1 MMARFFS
8 RRPER
13 SVYLPWERRG
23 VLGRV
28 FGAGARRRILAYVLL
43 GLVILALVRLDAQN
57 RGQRRVRE
65 TRAALARTRA
75 ALDAYR
81 ADHGGACP
89 RDLRQLATPTVDRP
103 PYLAAA
109 PVDAW
114 QRPLR
119 LSCPGRDGV
128 APYDLASDGPDGDP
142 WGRDRID

>member
-1 MMARFFS
+1 MARWFA

-23 VLGRV
+23 VLGRA
-28 FGAGARRRILAYVLL
+28 FGAGARRRLMAYALL
-43 GLVILALVRLDAQN
+43 GLVIFGLVKLDAQN

-65 TRAALARTRA
+65 TRAALARTRL

-89 RDLRQLATPTVDRP
+89 KDLRDLTKPTVDRP
-103 PYLAAA
+103 AYLAAL

-119 LSCPGRDGV
+119 LACPGRDGTT
-128 APYDLASDGPDGDP
+128 PYDLASDGPDGDP
-142 WGRDRID
+142 WGRDRIE